1 MIYLIIISGI
11 TGIMDPKVFLFK
23 QRKNLKVGRQPVE
36 FLKPVELNPDSI
48 LMLFQPELSVN
59 NPATKTMERE
69 MKLRIVVFNSGE
81 QVANF
86 YVGVELLK
94 DFAVQRLL
102 WGLSRLNLT
111 AREFPVVLEIA
122 IATLGGEQTPFLN
135 NNCCNYLNRFHTLNG
150 LITQR
155 MLISTTNLLNEN

>member
-11 TGIMDPKVFLFK
+11 TRIMDPKVFLFK

-36 FLKPVELNPDSI
+36 FLKPVELNPDCI
-48 LMLFQPELSVN
+48 LMLFQLELSVN

-69 MKLRIVVFNSGE
+69 MKLRIVVFNNGE
-81 QVANF
+81 QVAHF
-86 YVGVELLK
+86 DMGVELLK
-94 DFAVQRLL
+94 DFATQRLL

-122 IATLGGEQTPFLN
+122 IATLRGEQAVSFN
-135 NNCCNYLNRFHTLNG
+135 DDSCNYLNRLHTIKSYNY
-150 LITQR
+150 
-155 MLISTTNLLNEN
+155 SPNLLNEN